1 MLPGSE
7 MSGHVWIPDSVDGF
21 VIGRVVDIRSDSLT
35 VQTTNASQP
44 TIVRYDDVFP
54 AEDDCEKDFEDNCS
68 LMYLNEATLLHN
80 CRQRYLRKQFYTY
93 VANILIAINPYEQ
106 LTDLYETNIMENYRG
121 KSIGTLRPHI
131 FAIADNSY
139 RDMLR
144 MRQSQSIIISG
155 ESGAGKTESQKQ
167 VLRYLCHSYGE
178 SDGSVEQRLLET
190 NAILESF
197 GNAKTVRNNNS
208 SRFGKFVEVHFGKK
222 QTIAG
227 GLVSHYLL
235 EKSRICGQNTAERNY
250 HIFYQLIAGA
260 DDQLWNRLRLQS
272 PDAYCYLNKG
282 CAQFFASAES
292 RNKIPSFRRGQM
304 GTDLNDVM
312 VDDYNDF
319 GHLISAFSKLG
330 LSSEQVHRVFECVA
344 AVLHLG
350 NIHFSEKVEDFRGKC
365 AIDSTSEPSLS
376 NASFLLGVDEADL
389 RRELLTRV
397 MQPTRGGAKGTL
409 YLVPLK
415 MSEACAARNAL
426 AKAIYSR
433 LFDQIVSWINSS
445 IPFTE
450 SATYIG
456 VLDAAG
462 FEFFSVNSFEQFCI
476 NFSNEKLQ
484 HFFNE
489 CVLRNEQ
496 DFYMKEGLSFERVKY
511 SDNQE
516 CIDLFEGK
524 PNGLFTLLDDE
535 ARLPRPSCKHF
546 TAAVHRAHR
555 NHALLLAPRLSKI
568 REQRAMHDDDGFVI
582 RHYASPVCYDTTQF
596 LEKNNDSLHVS
607 LNILMEQSTNPLIAT
622 LFHQTDFPT
631 TAMKSAS
638 SSKKLVAESVSRKF
652 RLQLDM
658 LIDKL
663 RRTGTHFV
671 RCIKPNS
678 EMTAGKFDGV
688 AILDQ
693 LKCAGM
699 ASVMRVMQAG
709 FPSRTS
715 FGEIV
720 EHYRTLLPQ
729 QLSRLDPRLFC
740 KCLFHALGLNEND
753 FAFGLTKAFFRAGKF
768 AQFDQMLRQDK
779 AEMLRLITLAASWL
793 YRARWRKLQC
803 GVLCTIKLQL
813 RMKYRSEQL
822 RIIQSHVRGLIARR
836 THRPRI
842 MCLTRVRALTN
853 NIDEMT
859 TVLKELPMES
869 QLRWTPQLETMR
881 ENIELLV
888 TGIKRDPLMPLETVT
903 TRYEHLVRDA
913 ETLLLTLRK
922 QISGDEK
929 DSTQRMENGMGT
941 ERRKEW
947 LRQQNEEGEGREQV
961 QEQEN
966 KRQFQ
971 KKKEQEGEKVRETLR
986 RETMPSLT
994 SYENEKQKGVGIT
1007 QSAIHPGKPQ
1017 MEEQQHSESAA
1028 VCDRNTICNLDL
1040 TKWKYVDLR
1049 NAITSSKGMRIPV
1062 VM

>member
-1 MLPGSE
+1 IMLPGSE

-272 PDAYCYLNKG
+272 PDAYC
-282 CAQFFASAES
+282 
-292 RNKIPSFRRGQM
+292 

-516 CIDLFEGK
+516 CI
-524 PNGLFTLLDDE
+524 
-535 ARLPRPSCKHF
+535 
-546 TAAVHRAHR
+546 
-555 NHALLLAPRLSKI
+555 
-568 REQRAMHDDDGFVI
+568 
-582 RHYASPVCYDTTQF
+582 
-596 LEKNNDSLHVS
+596 
-607 LNILMEQSTNPLIAT
+607 
-622 LFHQTDFPT
+622 
-631 TAMKSAS
+631 
-638 SSKKLVAESVSRKF
+638 
-652 RLQLDM
+652 
-658 LIDKL
+658 
-663 RRTGTHFV
+663 
-671 RCIKPNS
+671 
-678 EMTAGKFDGV
+678 
-688 AILDQ
+688 
-693 LKCAGM
+693 
-699 ASVMRVMQAG
+699 
-709 FPSRTS
+709 
-715 FGEIV
+715 
-720 EHYRTLLPQ
+720 
-729 QLSRLDPRLFC
+729 
-740 KCLFHALGLNEND
+740 
-753 FAFGLTKAFFRAGKF
+753 
-768 AQFDQMLRQDK
+768 
-779 AEMLRLITLAASWL
+779 
-793 YRARWRKLQC
+793 
-803 GVLCTIKLQL
+803 
-813 RMKYRSEQL
+813 
-822 RIIQSHVRGLIARR
+822 
-836 THRPRI
+836 
-842 MCLTRVRALTN
+842 
-853 NIDEMT
+853 
-859 TVLKELPMES
+859 
-869 QLRWTPQLETMR
+869 
-881 ENIELLV
+881 
-888 TGIKRDPLMPLETVT
+888 
-903 TRYEHLVRDA
+903 
-913 ETLLLTLRK
+913 
-922 QISGDEK
+922 
-929 DSTQRMENGMGT
+929 
-941 ERRKEW
+941 
-947 LRQQNEEGEGREQV
+947 
-961 QEQEN
+961 
-966 KRQFQ
+966 
-971 KKKEQEGEKVRETLR
+971 
-986 RETMPSLT
+986 
-994 SYENEKQKGVGIT
+994 
-1007 QSAIHPGKPQ
+1007 
-1017 MEEQQHSESAA
+1017 
-1028 VCDRNTICNLDL
+1028 
-1040 TKWKYVDLR
+1040 
-1049 NAITSSKGMRIPV
+1049 
-1062 VM
+1062 